1 MYGFSEFTSS
11 LNELEEGV
19 APTDC
24 RFRPDQRFMEQQD
37 FDKANEEKVHVQHT
51 HVHVWQCLHDFHA
64 LAYIS
69 ITLDREIFIVKIFSS
84 TTFSNEN

>member
-1 MYGFSEFTSS
+1 MCRPGSEKMYGFSEFTSS

-37 FDKANEEKVHVQHT
+37 FDKANEEKV
-51 HVHVWQCLHDFHA
+51 
-64 LAYIS
+64 
-69 ITLDREIFIVKIFSS
+69 
-84 TTFSNEN
+84 

>member
-24 RFRPDQRFMEQQD
+24 RFRPDQRFMENQD
-37 FDKANEEKVHVQHT
+37 FDKANEEKVTIMDLINVIIPST
-51 HVHVWQCLHDFHA
+51 EILTVHACLY
-64 LAYIS
+64 LYIKLES
-69 ITLDREIFIVKIFSS
+69 CLMQ
-84 TTFSNEN
+84 

>member
-1 MYGFSEFTSS
+1 MYSFSEFTCS

-37 FDKANEEKVHVQHT
+37 FDKANEEKVYNVACSVNTLGLT
-51 HVHVWQCLHDFHA
+51 HRKIETYFTK
-64 LAYIS
+64 YMYM
-69 ITLDREIFIVKIFSS
+69 TLYNV
-84 TTFSNEN
+84 

>member
-1 MYGFSEFTSS
+1 MYSFSEFTCS

-37 FDKANEEKVHVQHT
+37 FDKANEEKVCDV
-51 HVHVWQCLHDFHA
+51 HVHVAVSAC
-64 LAYIS
+64 
-69 ITLDREIFIVKIFSS
+69 
-84 TTFSNEN
+84 